1 MATGARVIAAGFPF
15 GGYRLLATP
24 LPRRLAQAG
33 AATLLNSGCN
43 FVLGLLLVRHLA
55 PRVFGACAMLTT
67 LQGFAGVLLTALVTQ
82 QMGHVLPRLRH
93 PARQR
98 ASARVFAS
106 VAWWCVAAFVPVT
119 AVTLL
124 ALDLPAGVVAAGSAF
139 VAATGLRSHARSY
152 LYALRQPRTVLAQD
166 AVFVALTAGGI
177 ASVGVTAG
185 LVEVLIVLTLAN
197 LVAIM
202 GSPAVRSLRT
212 GRHRV
217 RRHVAAYRRHAARA
231 GWSLVTIAL
240 STASALSPNLALAS
254 TGSLAA
260 LAVVAAPAALLA
272 PLRLM
277 ALTFQASLR
286 AEFAALIHAGR
297 RRAVRGMYVAST
309 ALALLACLLLGAAL
323 WHGWAWLVPR
333 VFAQGYDAQAIG
345 HATALAFAV
354 VAVNVVRLP
363 GAVLLNVM
371 GVFRFSAATLM
382 VVVPG
387 VLALACWLAHGGHV
401 AAVLYPAVAGEL
413 IVLIAELTMLWRR
426 VR

>member
-1 MATGARVIAAGFPF
+1 MIAARFPF
-15 GGYRLLATP
+15 RGYRVPAMP
-24 LPRRLAQAG
+24 LPRRLAAAG

-55 PRVFGACAMLTT
+55 PHVFGAWAMLTT
-67 LQGFAGVLLTALVTQ
+67 LQGVAGVLLTALVAQ
-82 QMGHVLPRLRH
+82 QMGHVLPRLNH

-106 VAWWCVAAFVPVT
+106 MAWWCVAAFVPVT
-119 AVTLL
+119 AATLK

-139 VAATGLRSHARSY
+139 VAAAGLRSHARSY
-152 LYALRQPRTVLAQD
+152 LYALRQPRVVLVQD

-177 ASVGVTAG
+177 ALTGVRGG
-185 LVEVLIVLTLAN
+185 LADVLIVLTLAN
-197 LVAIM
+197 LAAM
-202 GSPAVRSLRT
+202 LGSPAIQSLWT
-212 GRHRV
+212 GRGRV

-231 GWSLVTIAL
+231 GWSLVIIAL
-240 STASALSPNLALAS
+240 STVSALSPNFALAS
-254 TGSLAA
+254 TGSLTA
-260 LAVVAAPAALLA
+260 LAIVAAPAALLA
-272 PLRLM
+272 PLRLV

-297 RRAVRGMYVAST
+297 RRAVRRMYVAAT
-309 ALALLACLLLGAAL
+309 MLALLACLLLGAAL
-323 WHGWAWLVPR
+323 WQGWAWLTPR
-333 VFAQGYDAQAIG
+333 VFARGYDVSAIG

-354 VAVNVVRLP
+354 AALNVVRLP
-363 GAVLLNVM
+363 GAVLLNVT
-371 GVFRFSAATLM
+371 GVFRFSAVTLM

-387 VLALACWLAHGGHV
+387 VLALACWLAHAGHV

-413 IVLIAELTMLWRR
+413 IVLLAELIVLWRR